1 MADRIGRSAGD
12 AQVIGLAGAARAL
25 YLAALQERLGRPLAV
40 VVASNFHAQ
49 RLAEEIRVFLGEEG
63 VWYYPGEEIF
73 LRDPR
78 DGGHEERRMRLR
90 VIRELLTARRPR
102 VLVTSL
108 AGWTTP
114 LPPPEVFRRLE
125 LRLAPRVEIP
135 LEAVVRRLL
144 LLGYRRAEEVA
155 VPGEFSVRG
164 GILDVYSPL
173 EDDPYRIEW
182 FGDEVDTVRVYDLAS
197 GRSRKQA
204 EEFVLFPVYE
214 GCYPR
219 ELLGRLVERVDALW
233 EAASVRRG
241 DAAWRERLAQAW
253 GEEKADLLQGILHPR
268 ATRYVR
274 LAYEPPAHISDFLGS
289 GVVYVFDE
297 PTRLAE
303 AAEQREREE
312 GEWQVGELEAGRLLP
327 GVTLSFSFAELSAR
341 AHPRLEL
348 SLFPK
353 AGRSGGLSVSYVS
366 RTAQEFHGQLPLLK
380 GEVERL
386 TRAGFFVLFLAP
398 SEEGVQRMARVFED
412 YGIAAEPLVTL
423 PVPLPRRPVIVRGA
437 LERGFEIRS
446 VKLAVF
452 AEGDLFVRRT
462 KASKPR
468 APRVANAEK
477 IHDLFD
483 LRPGDYV
490 VHVHHGIGRFQGLE
504 TLTVGG
510 VSKDYLLV
518 RYAGGDLLYVPVEQL
533 NLLQKYLSAEGH
545 EPKLH
550 RLGGGEWKRAKARAR
565 RSAQEMAEE
574 LLKIYAARMRLPG
587 FAFDLDNELVRAFEA
602 TFPYEETPDQ
612 LRAIA
617 EVKRDMESPRPMDR
631 LLVGDVG
638 YGKTEVAL
646 RAAFKAVM
654 SGKQVAVLVPTT
666 ILAQQH
672 LQTFRERLEGFPV
685 RVEMLSRFRS
695 RREQKE
701 ILRRLAQGEIDILI
715 GTHRLLSDDVV
726 FRDLGLLIV
735 DEEQRFGVGHK
746 EKIKKMATQ
755 IDVLTLTATP
765 IPRTL
770 HMALAGIRDMSVIE
784 TPPKDRFPVQT
795 YVLEYSPVVVREAIE
810 RELGRGGQV
819 FVVYNRV
826 QGIHRVAAEVQ
837 ALVPEAR
844 VAVAHGQMDE
854 EELERVML
862 AFLEREID
870 VLVTTT
876 IIETGVD
883 IPNVNTLI
891 VLDAD
896 TLGLAQLYQL
906 RGRVGR
912 SNRIA
917 YAYFT
922 YRPGK
927 NLTPEAEK
935 RLEAIREFT
944 ELGAGFKIA
953 MRDLAIRGAGNLLGP
968 EQHGHIAAVGLELF
982 TGMLREAVSELKGEE
997 VPAQSQRR
1005 LEINVNVDAYFPN
1018 TYVPSPTQKISLYR
1032 RLAELTR
1039 LEDWQELVD
1048 EVVDRF
1054 GTPPPPAERLL
1065 LVAKVRALA
1074 CELGI
1079 ELVTYEAGA
1088 LRARFAPER
1097 AKALPREELFALL
1110 ERFSPRVSLFS
1121 GEGYGVMVRGKESE
1135 LPVLLERLATF
1146 LLALRETL
1154 LRASGGADVPPDGR
1168 VPVAE

>member
-1 MADRIGRSAGD
+1 MEY
-12 AQVIGLAGAARAL
+12 VK
-25 YLAALQERLGRPLAV
+25 
-40 VVASNFHAQ
+40 
-49 RLAEEIRVFLGEEG
+49 EI
-63 VWYYPGEEIF
+63 
-73 LRDPR
+73 
-78 DGGHEERRMRLR
+78 
-90 VIRELLTARRPR
+90 A
-102 VLVTSL
+102 
-108 AGWTTP
+108 
-114 LPPPEVFRRLE
+114 
-125 LRLAPRVEIP
+125 
-135 LEAVVRRLL
+135 
-144 LLGYRRAEEVA
+144 
-155 VPGEFSVRG
+155 
-164 GILDVYSPL
+164 
-173 EDDPYRIEW
+173 
-182 FGDEVDTVRVYDLAS
+182 
-197 GRSRKQA
+197 
-204 EEFVLFPVYE
+204 LFPAFE

-219 ELLGRLVERVDALW
+219 ELFTRLVERGDVLFQ
-233 EAASVRRG
+233 AAVVRRG
-241 DAAWRERLAQAW
+241 DEAWRDRLAQVW
-253 GEEKADLLQGILHPR
+253 EEEKADLSQGILHPR

-274 LAYEPPAHISDFLGS
+274 LAYEAPARISDFLGS
-289 GVVYVFDE
+289 DVLYVFDE
-297 PTRLAE
+297 PGRLSE

-312 GEWQVGELEAGRLLP
+312 GEWQVGEIEAGRLLP
-327 GVTLSFSFAELSAR
+327 GLALSFSFAELSAR
-341 AHPRLEL
+341 ASPRIEL

-353 AGRSGGLSVSYVS
+353 AGHKSGLTLSYMS
-366 RTAQEFHGQLPLLK
+366 RTVQEFHGQLSLLK
-380 GEVERL
+380 AEVDRL
-386 TRAGFFVLFLAP
+386 VRSGFSVLFFAP
-398 SEEGVQRMARVFED
+398 SEEGTQRMARVLED
-412 YGIAAEPLVTL
+412 YGISAESLVNL
-423 PVPLPRRPVIVRGA
+423 PVPLPRGPVIVRGI
-437 LERGFEIRS
+437 LERGFELQN
-446 VKLAVF
+446 VKLAIF
-452 AEGDLFVRRT
+452 SEGDLFVRQT
-462 KASKPR
+462 KTSKPR
-468 APRVANAEK
+468 APRISNAEK
-477 IHDLFD
+477 LHSLFD

-504 TLTVGG
+504 TLSVGG

-533 NLLQKYLSAEGH
+533 DLLQRYLSAEGH
-545 EPKLH
+545 EPRLH

-574 LLKIYAARMRLPG
+574 LLKTYATRMRLPG
-587 FAFDLDNELVRAFEA
+587 FAFDPDNELVRAFEA

-617 EVKRDMESPRPMDR
+617 EIKRDMESPRPMDR

-685 RVEMLSRFRS
+685 RVEMLSRFRGS
-695 RREQKE
+695 REQRE
-701 ILRRLAQGEIDILI
+701 IIHRLLQGEIDILI

-726 FRDLGLLIV
+726 FGDLGLLIV

-770 HMALAGIRDMSVIE
+770 HMALTGIRDMSVIE
-784 TPPKDRFPVQT
+784 TPPENRFPVQT
-795 YVLEYSPVVVREAIE
+795 YVLEFSPVVVREAIE

-826 QGIHRVAAEVQ
+826 HGIHRVATEIQ
-837 ALVPEAR
+837 ALIPEAR
-844 VAVAHGQMDE
+844 VAVAHGQME
-854 EELERVML
+854 EEALEHVML

-883 IPNVNTLI
+883 IPNVNTLV

-927 NLTPEAEK
+927 ILTSEAEK

-982 TGMLREAVSELKGEE
+982 TEMLREAVSGLKGEE
-997 VPAQSQRR
+997 TPSTARRR
-1005 LEINVNVDAYFPN
+1005 LELNVNVDAYFPN
-1018 TYVPSPTQKISLYR
+1018 AYVPSPTQKISLYR

-1039 LEDWQELVD
+1039 LEEWQELAD
-1048 EVVDRF
+1048 EIIDRF
-1054 GTPPPPAERLL
+1054 GSPPPPAERLL
-1065 LVAKVRALA
+1065 LVGKVRALA
-1074 CELGI
+1074 SELGI
-1079 ELVTYEAGA
+1079 ETVTYEGGA
-1088 LRARFAPER
+1088 VRAQFALER
-1097 AKALPREELFALL
+1097 AKALPREELSILL
-1110 ERFSPRVSLFS
+1110 ERFSPRVGLFS
-1121 GEGYGVMVRGKESE
+1121 GASYGVMVRGKEAE
-1135 LPVLLERLATF
+1135 LPILLERLTAF
-1146 LLALRETL
+1146 LLALRNVLARVVGE
-1154 LRASGGADVPPDGR
+1154 ADVSPNGH
-1168 VPVAE
+1168 VSMVE